1 MRRQDKRYKSMNKNQ
16 NSVTLFNE
24 LYEKHYKKV
33 LAYFRKDFDSGEA
46 EDLAQQ
52 TFLQL
57 WSWIPNIPFV
67 KNKKAYIF
75 KIAKNV
81 RCDRFRQKALIIN
94 TISITDA
101 FEIQDPSAFTDDM
114 DLRISLGVGLT
125 YQDRQLIVMKAQGL
139 NSKEIGKILGISA
152 SAVRSRLQALRKKIK
167 GNADIS

>member
-1 MRRQDKRYKSMNKNQ
+1 MQRQEKRYKSMNHNQ

-24 LYEKHYKKV
+24 LYEKYYKKV
-33 LAYFRKDFDSGEA
+33 LAYFKKDFDNGEA

-57 WSWIPNIPFV
+57 WSWIPNMQFV

-81 RCDRFRQKALIIN
+81 RCDRFRQKALMIN

-101 FEIQDPSAFTDDM
+101 FEVPEPSVFTDNM
-114 DLRISLGVGLT
+114 DLRISLGAELT

-139 NSKEIGKILGISA
+139 NSKEMGKILGISA

-167 GNADIS
+167 GNVEPS